1 MSYWLFGVAALF
13 VLYSLVSRRLST
25 TAVTG
30 PMVFVTA
37 GLILGSDALG
47 VLDVEASSEQVTL
60 LLEVTLAVVL
70 FTDATKINAGNWR
83 AEAFVPARLLT
94 WGLPLTVM
102 FGAVVAALMFTSL
115 GIWEAALI
123 GAILAP
129 TDAALG
135 QAVVTNPRVP
145 QRIRQA
151 LNVES
156 GLNDGIALPLVLVF
170 LAAAEETAQGGGSLG
185 GLLRFLGQE
194 ILVAA
199 AIGIV
204 FGWLGAKAIIHA
216 NNRKWISHTWLQIGA
231 LALAV
236 AAYGLAVPLGGS
248 GFIAA
253 WLAGLTLGAM
263 IRGQVDGLSEFAE
276 SLGSVLT
283 MASFFVFGA
292 ILLGPAL
299 GSLTWQIA
307 VYAILSLAVLR
318 GAAVALSM
326 IGSGLRPVTV
336 QFMGWFGPRGLASII
351 FAGLIVED
359 AVLAGSD
366 LIVTLTMVTVGLSIY
381 AHGATSWFGS
391 ESYGRWHQR
400 QQEGEQPADHPTG
413 DHKPEPG

>member
-1 MSYWLFGVAALF
+1 M
-13 VLYSLVSRRLST
+13 
-25 TAVTG
+25 
-30 PMVFVTA
+30 
-37 GLILGSDALG
+37 I
-47 VLDVEASSEQVTL
+47 
-60 LLEVTLAVVL
+60 
-70 FTDATKINAGNWR
+70 
-83 AEAFVPARLLT
+83 
-94 WGLPLTVM
+94 
-102 FGAVVAALMFTSL
+102 FGAVAAGLMFTSL

-123 GAILAP
+123 GAILTS

-135 QAVVTNPRVP
+135 QAVVSNPRVP

-156 GLNDGIALPLVLVF
+156 GLNDGIVLPLVLVF
-170 LAAAEETAQGGGSLG
+170 LAAAEETAQDGGSLG
-185 GLLRFLGQE
+185 GLLNFLGQE

-204 FGWLGAKAIIHA
+204 FGWLGAKAMIHA
-216 NNRKWISHTWLQIGA
+216 NNRHWISHTWLQIGA

-253 WLAGLTLGAM
+253 WLTGLTLGAM
-263 IRGQVDGLSEFAE
+263 IRGKVDGLSEFAE

-307 VYAILSLAVLR
+307 VYAILTLAVLR
-318 GAAVALSM
+318 GGAVTVSM

-351 FAGLIVED
+351 FAELIVED
-359 AVLAGSD
+359 AVLPGSD

-381 AHGATSWFGS
+381 AHGATFWFGS
-391 ESYGRWHQR
+391 EPYGRWHQR
-400 QQEGEQPADHPTG
+400 QQKGEQPADHPTG
-413 DHKPEPG
+413 DRKPEPG

>member
-1 MSYWLFGVAALF
+1 
-13 VLYSLVSRRLST
+13 
-25 TAVTG
+25 
-30 PMVFVTA
+30 
-37 GLILGSDALG
+37 
-47 VLDVEASSEQVTL
+47 
-60 LLEVTLAVVL
+60 VTLAVVL
-70 FTDATKINAGNWR
+70 FTDATKINASNWR
-83 AEAFVPARLLT
+83 AEAFVPGRLLT
-94 WGLPLTVM
+94 WGLPLTVL
-102 FGAVVAALMFTSL
+102 FGAAVAAVMFTSL

-170 LAAAEETAQGGGSLG
+170 LAAAEETSQGGGSLG
-185 GLLRFLGQE
+185 GLLSFLGQE

-204 FGWLGAKAIIHA
+204 FGWLGSKAVIHA
-216 NNRKWISHTWLQIGA
+216 NNRQWISHTWLQIGA

-253 WLAGLTLGAM
+253 WLTGLTLGAAT
-263 IRGQVDGLSEFAE
+263 RGKVDELSDFSE

-307 VYAILSLAVLR
+307 VYAILTLAVLR
-318 GAAVALSM
+318 GVAVAASM
-326 IGSGLRPVTV
+326 IGSDLRPATV
-336 QFMGWFGPRGLASII
+336 LFMGWFGPRGLASII
-351 FAGLIVED
+351 FAGLVVED
-359 AVLAGSD
+359 AVLPGSN

-381 AHGATSWFGS
+381 AHGTTSWFGS

-400 QQEGEQPADHPTG
+400 QQEDEQPSDHPAG
-413 DHKPEPG
+413 DHRPEPG

>member
-1 MSYWLFGVAALF
+1 MPG
-13 VLYSLVSRRLST
+13 
-25 TAVTG
+25 
-30 PMVFVTA
+30 
-37 GLILGSDALG
+37 
-47 VLDVEASSEQVTL
+47 
-60 LLEVTLAVVL
+60 
-70 FTDATKINAGNWR
+70 
-83 AEAFVPARLLT
+83 RLLT

-102 FGAVVAALMFTSL
+102 FGAVVAGLMFTSL
-115 GIWEAALI
+115 SIWEAALI

-170 LAAAEETAQGGGSLG
+170 LAAAEETAKGGGSLG
-185 GLLRFLGQE
+185 GLLSFLGQE

-216 NNRKWISHTWLQIGA
+216 NNRQWISHTWLQIGA

-253 WLAGLTLGAM
+253 WLTGLTLGAM
-263 IRGQVDGLSEFAE
+263 IRGKVDDLSEFAE
-276 SLGSVLT
+276 SLGSLLT
-283 MASFFVFGA
+283 MASFFVFGL
-292 ILLGPAL
+292 ILLGPAV

-307 VYAILSLAVLR
+307 IYAILTLAVLR
-318 GAAVALSM
+318 GGAVALSM
-326 IGSGLRPVTV
+326 IGSSLRPGTV
-336 QFMGWFGPRGLASII
+336 LFMGWFGPRGLASII

-359 AVLAGSD
+359 AVLASSD

-400 QQEGEQPADHPTG
+400 QPKDEQPADHG
-413 DHKPEPG
+413 AEDHKPELD